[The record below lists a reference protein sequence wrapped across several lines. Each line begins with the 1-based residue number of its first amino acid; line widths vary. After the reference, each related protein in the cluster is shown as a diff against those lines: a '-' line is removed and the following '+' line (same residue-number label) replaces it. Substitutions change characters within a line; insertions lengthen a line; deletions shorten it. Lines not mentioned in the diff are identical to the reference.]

1 MKYLGKGGTFV
12 RIRENK
18 KHFILFYM
26 LGFFIGIVYAN
37 LMSKDYITS
46 MGIFNEFFLSQYMQA
61 DVDIAE
67 YIWYVVRIRVAPVAV
82 ICALGCTRLRKLVV
96 ALFLLWTGF
105 SSGMIMTSSVLK
117 MGVKGIILCLI
128 ALTPH
133 FIFYIAGYMILL
145 WYFFS
150 YPESRWNLSKTVS
163 FLLFIAVGILLECY
177 VNPVIMQMFLKTL

>member
-61 DVDIAE
+61 DVDVAE

-96 ALFLLWTGF
+96 ALFLLWTGRARRF
-105 SSGMIMTSSVLK
+105 FMTWYPLCAASIICPCCWYPTTWPMWSSLPPGLRCWIK
-117 MGVKGIILCLI
+117 
-128 ALTPH
+128 P
-133 FIFYIAGYMILL
+133 
-145 WYFFS
+145 FFWRER
-150 YPESRWNLSKTVS
+150 PAR
-163 FLLFIAVGILLECY
+163 
-177 VNPVIMQMFLKTL
+177 

>member
-1 MKYLGKGGTFV
+1 M

-61 DVDIAE
+61 DVDVAE

-96 ALFLLWTGF
+96 VLFLLWTGF

-117 MGVKGIILCLI
+117 MGVKG
-128 ALTPH
+128 
-133 FIFYIAGYMILL
+133 ILL

>member
-1 MKYLGKGGTFV
+1 M

-61 DVDIAE
+61 DVDVAE
-67 YIWYVVRIRVAPVAV
+67 YIWYVVRIRVALVAV

-96 ALFLLWTGF
+96 VLFLLWTGF

-133 FIFYIAGYMILL
+133 FIFYIAGYM
-145 WYFFS
+145 
-150 YPESRWNLSKTVS
+150 ESRWNLSKTVS

>member
-61 DVDIAE
+61 DVDVAE

-96 ALFLLWTGF
+96 VLFLLWTGF
-105 SSGMIMTSSVLK
+105 SSGMIMPSSVLK
-117 MGVKGIILCLI
+117 MESVQDGQFPALYCRRDSAGVLC
-128 ALTPH
+128 
-133 FIFYIAGYMILL
+133 
-145 WYFFS
+145 
-150 YPESRWNLSKTVS
+150 ESGNYADV
-163 FLLFIAVGILLECY
+163 LED
-177 VNPVIMQMFLKTL
+177 VMRE